1 MVKLDISPIRG
12 KLGDPMAITVIENG
26 VPVQRLEISIGTRPG
41 NAGETQHHI
50 VVSNIGVPITPMLQ
64 LVK

>member
-1 MVKLDISPIRG
+1 MVKLDIRPIHGRI
-12 KLGDPMAITVIENG
+12 GDTMEIMVIENG
-26 VPVQRLEISIGTRPG
+26 TPVQRLEISIGTRPG

-50 VVSNIGVPITPMLQ
+50 VVSNIGVPVVPMLQ